1 MPEPED
7 FLRLRTDL
15 DTLQQAAGL
24 ELPFTPD
31 HVRALLVG
39 AASGAVCLLWA
50 WLSRGLDSWLRF
62 AVAWLITLGPILVY
76 CYLKGISWL
85 GPCDYQRR
93 IAAPLLAVVAFGM
106 GLNAWLVRGH
116 YIKPEAIE
124 MVFGAMLALFA
135 FSVAFYNR
143 RWRSFAVIGAAFLL
157 LPIARFALRVPL
169 EDFFP
174 WELGVLWLVGGL
186 AQAAIWKHQLTQAGQ
201 WE

>member
-15 DTLQQAAGL
+15 DTLRQATGL
-24 ELPFTPD
+24 ELDFTPA
-31 HVRALLVG
+31 HVRAVLVG

-50 WLSRGLDSWLRF
+50 WLSRDLDSWLRIS
-62 AVAWLITLGPILVY
+62 VAWMITLGPILAY
-76 CYLKGISWL
+76 CYLKGIPWL
-85 GPCDYQRR
+85 GGRDHQRR
-93 IAAPLLAVVAFGM
+93 IAAPLLVVAVA
-106 GLNAWLVRGH
+106 GLGLVRVLH
-116 YIKPEAIE
+116 LKPEAVE
-124 MVFGAMLALFA
+124 VVFGAMLALFA